1 MSDTSVIHDIGY
13 QRYAGARLG
22 RAYAVRALFEHG
34 LRVAFGLGRS
44 AKAKI
49 FPWIVVGL
57 VTLLAV
63 IAVAVR
69 AQTGETFLP
78 YQELPSVAS
87 LLVLVFLAV
96 VAPELVSR
104 DLRNQT
110 LPLYFSRPIKRSD
123 YALAKFAALFTA
135 SWLLMAGPQL
145 LLFAGS
151 AFSTGTG
158 AGAWAEARGM
168 LGGWVVSALY
178 ALVFSSVSVLVASL
192 ASRRAF
198 AAGAIV
204 VVFMVTT
211 PVVGLLISLGGDGNL
226 AKLAPLASP
235 FLLPE
240 GVRVWLYHADS
251 LPIGSFGPLYAL
263 VTVLLTAACTLLLL
277 LRYRKVSL

>member
-1 MSDTSVIHDIGY
+1 MPDTSVIHDIGY

-22 RAYAVRALFEHG
+22 RAYAVRSLFEHG
-34 LRVAFGLGRS
+34 LRVSFGLGRS

-49 FPWIVVGL
+49 FPWIVISL

-63 IAVAVR
+63 VGIAVR

-78 YQELPSVAS
+78 YQDLPSAAS

-110 LPLYFSRPIKRSD
+110 LPLYFSRPIQRSD
-123 YALAKFAALFTA
+123 YALARLAALLTA
-135 SWLLMAGPQL
+135 SWLLMAGPQF

-151 AFSTGTG
+151 AFTTGDG
-158 AGAWAEARGM
+158 AGVWAEARGM
-168 LGGWVVSALY
+168 LGGWVVSGIY
-178 ALVFSSVSVLVASL
+178 ALIFSSLSVLIASL

-204 VVFMVTT
+204 VVFMITT
-211 PVVGLLISLGGDGNL
+211 PIAGLFVALGGQGRL
-226 AKLAPLASP
+226 AQLAPMASP
-235 FLLPE
+235 FMLPE
-240 GVRVWLYHADS
+240 GVRTWLYHTNSFD
-251 LPIGSFGPLYAL
+251 IGSFGPLYAL
-263 VTVLLTAACTLLLL
+263 VTVLLVAGCTLLLL